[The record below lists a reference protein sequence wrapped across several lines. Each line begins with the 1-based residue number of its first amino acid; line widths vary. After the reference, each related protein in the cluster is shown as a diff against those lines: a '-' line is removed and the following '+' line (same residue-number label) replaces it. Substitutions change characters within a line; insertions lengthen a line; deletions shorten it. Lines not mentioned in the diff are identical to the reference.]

1 LRALRPHPGPRLK
14 TLRIYTDGAARGNPG
29 PAGLGV
35 VIEDEHGMRLR
46 GLHRWLGVATNNEAE
61 YLALIEGLKAVSEWK
76 PDRLEVFLDSK
87 LVVEQVN
94 GRWKIKEARL
104 QALHKQAKELL
115 DKFAD
120 VEVKHVAREHNNG
133 ADALA
138 NQAVD
143 AHVKKPKTSG

>member
-1 LRALRPHPGPRLK
+1 LRPHPGPRLK
-14 TLRIYTDGAARGNPG
+14 TLRVFTDGAARGNPG

-61 YLALIEGLKAVSEWK
+61 YHALIEGLKAVAEWK
-76 PDRLEVFLDSK
+76 PDRLEVYLDSK

-94 GRWKIKEARL
+94 GRWKVKEARL
-104 QALHKQAKELL
+104 QALQSKAKELL
-115 DKFAD
+115 AGFPE
-120 VEVKHVAREHNNG
+120 VEIRHVERERNKA

-138 NQAVD
+138 NQAID
-143 AHVKKPKTSG
+143 AQVKKTAPRG